1 MNIISHGKQSN
12 QAIMDN
18 HNIHEEKSFQ
28 SSLTLSREEM
38 QSLGYRV
45 VDMLVEHFEQVREQ
59 PVTRKSSR
67 SVLETRLREPVPEQA
82 SNIEQVLEQT
92 QRDILDNIMHL
103 DHPRFFAF
111 VPGPSN
117 FVSAMADA
125 LASGFNIFA
134 GTWLEASG
142 PTQIELVTID
152 WLRQLC
158 GLPDAAGGLFVSG
171 GSVANLT
178 ALDTARHRMLNDNI
192 HNAIVYCSDQTHSS
206 VARALRILGF
216 PSSQV
221 RILPTDEQFRLRL
234 NDVQHAIAED
244 RAAGKRPFCIIASA
258 GTTSTGSID
267 PLDALA
273 DLCQS
278 EQLWLHVDGAYGAAA
293 VLSEPGRILL
303 KGLERADSLSLDPHK
318 WLFQPYEMGCV
329 LVKDAHWL
337 KETFHILPEYLKD
350 IDQGVEETNFCD
362 YGIQLT
368 RGTRALKLWMSLKTF
383 GVDAFRL
390 AIEHGVALAEHAET
404 VFRASPSWEIV
415 TPAQIGIIT
424 FRYAPADCTC
434 EQQERINQQLV
445 DALIQDGFA
454 MLSST
459 VLNGHTTLRLCT
471 INPRTTDEDIQA
483 TIERLE
489 YLGRMLLNGQ
499 ADDRRVPY

>member
-1 MNIISHGKQSN
+1 
-12 QAIMDN
+12 MDN
-18 HNIHEEKSFQ
+18 YDVNTEKHFLPP
-28 SSLTLSREEM
+28 LTLSYKEM
-38 QSLGYRV
+38 QSLGYHI
-45 VDMLVEHFEQVREQ
+45 VDMLVEHFEQGSGQ
-59 PVTRKSSR
+59 AVTNKASR
-67 SVLETRLREPVPEQA
+67 PALATRLREPVPEQG
-82 SNIEQVLEQT
+82 NTIEQVLEQT
-92 QRDILDNIMHL
+92 QQDVLRNIMHL

-152 WLRQLC
+152 WLRQIC
-158 GLPDAAGGLFVSG
+158 GLPDTGGGLFVSG

-178 ALDTARHRMLNDNI
+178 ALATARHIMLNDEI

-216 PSSQV
+216 PASQV
-221 RILPTDEQFRLRL
+221 RILPTDEHFRLRL
-234 NDVQHAIAED
+234 NDVQHVMKQD
-244 RAAGKRPFCIIASA
+244 RDAGMRPFCIVASA

-267 PLDALA
+267 PLNELA
-273 DLCQS
+273 DLCQR

-293 VLSEPGRILL
+293 MLSEQGRALHR
-303 KGLERADSLSLDPHK
+303 GLERADSLSLDPHK

-329 LVKDAHWL
+329 LVKNAHDL
-337 KETFHILPEYLKD
+337 KETFHILPEYLQD
-350 IDQGVEETNFCD
+350 IDKGAEETNFCD

-368 RGTRALKLWMSLKTF
+368 RGTRALKLWMSLKIF
-383 GVDAFRL
+383 GLDAFRQ
-390 AIEHGVALAEHAET
+390 AIEHGIRLAEHAEE
-404 VFRASPSWEIV
+404 VLRASSSWEIA
-415 TPAQIGIIT
+415 TPAQIGIVT
-424 FRYAPADCTC
+424 FRYAPDHCTYE
-434 EQQERINQQLV
+434 EQESINQQLV

-459 VLNGHTTLRLCT
+459 VLHGRTTLRLCT
-471 INPRTTDEDIQA
+471 INPRTTDEDIRA

-489 YLGRMLLNGQ
+489 YLGVKLYNIMNGYKKQ
-499 ADDRRVPY
+499 EQNTI

>member
-1 MNIISHGKQSN
+1 
-12 QAIMDN
+12 MDN
-18 HNIHEEKSFQ
+18 HNSNTEKSI
-28 SSLTLSREEM
+28 SPPLSLSHDEM
-38 QSLGYRV
+38 QTLGYRI
-45 VDMLVEHFEQVREQ
+45 VDMLIEHFEQVREQ
-59 PVTRKSSR
+59 SVTNRATR
-67 SVLETRLREPVPEQA
+67 PTLEARLREPVPQQGNA
-82 SNIEQVLEQT
+82 IERVLEQT
-92 QRDILDNIMHL
+92 QRDVLDNIMHL

-142 PTQIELVTID
+142 PTQIELITID
-152 WLRQLC
+152 WLRQIC
-158 GLPDAAGGLFVSG
+158 GLPDTAGGLFVSG

-178 ALDTARHRMLNDNI
+178 ALATARHIMLNDDI

-216 PSSQV
+216 SASQV
-221 RILPTDEQFRLRL
+221 RILPTDEQFRLRFD
-234 NDVQHAIAED
+234 DVQRAIVQD
-244 RAAGKRPFCIIASA
+244 CNAGKQPFCIVASA

-267 PLDALA
+267 PLDELA
-273 DLCQS
+273 DLCQR
-278 EQLWLHVDGAYGAAA
+278 EHLWLHVDGAYGAAA
-293 VLSEPGRILL
+293 MLSEQGRSLL
-303 KGLERADSLSLDPHK
+303 KGLEHADSLSLDPHK

-329 LVKDAHWL
+329 LVKNAHWL
-337 KETFHILPEYLKD
+337 KETFHILPEYLQD
-350 IDQGVEETNFCD
+350 IDQGAEETNFCD

-368 RGTRALKLWMSLKTF
+368 RGARALKLWMSLKIF
-383 GVDAFRL
+383 GLNAFRQ
-390 AIEHGVALAEHAET
+390 AIEHGIKLAEHAEA
-404 VFRASPSWEIV
+404 VLGSSSSWEIV

-424 FRYAPADCTC
+424 FRYVPDHCTA

-459 VLNGHTTLRLCT
+459 VLQGRTALRLCT
-471 INPRTTDEDIQA
+471 INPRTTDEDIRA

-489 YLGRMLLNGQ
+489 YLSKKLYNNTYGYKKQR
-499 ADDRRVPY
+499 

>member
-1 MNIISHGKQSN
+1 
-12 QAIMDN
+12 MDN
-18 HNIHEEKSFQ
+18 HYLHAENAASPP
-28 SSLTLSREEM
+28 LTLTRAEM
-38 QSLGYRV
+38 QSLGYHV
-45 VDMLVEHFEQVREQ
+45 IDMLVEHFEQVREQ
-59 PVTRKSSR
+59 PVTRKASR
-67 SVLETRLREPVPEQA
+67 PTLEARLREPVPEQG
-82 SNIEQVLEQT
+82 SDINRVLEQT
-92 QRDILDNIMHL
+92 QRDVLDNIMHL

-152 WLRQLC
+152 WLRQIC
-158 GLPDAAGGLFVSG
+158 GLPETAGGLFVSG

-178 ALDTARHRMLNDNI
+178 ALVTARHKILNDDI
-192 HNAIVYCSDQTHSS
+192 QNAIVYCSDQTHSS
-206 VARALRILGF
+206 VARALRILSF
-216 PSSQV
+216 PASQV
-221 RILPTDEQFRLRL
+221 RILSTDERFRLRL
-234 NDVQHAIAED
+234 DDVQNAITED
-244 RAAGKRPFCIIASA
+244 RDAGKRPFCIVASA

-267 PLDALA
+267 PLDDLA
-273 DLCQS
+273 NLCQR

-293 VLSEPGRILL
+293 MLSEQGHTLL

-337 KETFHILPEYLKD
+337 KETFHILPEYLQD
-350 IDQGVEETNFCD
+350 IDRGAEETNFCD

-383 GVDAFRL
+383 GLDAFRQ
-390 AIEHGVALAEHAET
+390 AIEHGIQLAEYAEK
-404 VFRASPSWEIV
+404 VLRASSSWEIV
-415 TPAQIGIIT
+415 TPAQIGIVT
-424 FRYAPADCTC
+424 FRYAPAHCIPEKSEC
-434 EQQERINQQLV
+434 INQQLV

-459 VLNGHTTLRLCT
+459 VLQGRTTLRMCI
-471 INPRTTDEDIQA
+471 INPRTTHEDIRD
-483 TIERLE
+483 TIERLA
-489 YLGRMLLNGQ
+489 YLGEKLL
-499 ADDRRVPY
+499 